1 MTLNSLRVQVKDNRS
16 PKIIVFGVGGGGGNA
31 VKNMTRKELQGVE
44 FAIANTDAQ
53 ALMHTCGEIETI
65 QLGEVTTQGLGA
77 GANPDIGKTAAE
89 ENKEEIKEI
98 LTGAHLCFITAGM
111 GGGTGT
117 GASPV
122 IAKIAR
128 DLGVLTVGVVTKPFF
143 FEGSRRMEV
152 AEKGIGELEE
162 IVNTLLV
169 IPNQNLFSISNDTT
183 TTLKAFELADDVLY
197 QGVKS
202 ITDLMVRPGL
212 INLDFAD
219 VNSVLKFPGRA
230 MMGVGTSDPSK
241 EDESR
246 GKIAALNAMNNQLL
260 EETNL
265 NNAKA
270 VLINI
275 VGGEDQTLFDLSAA
289 SEEIRKHVKD
299 DVHVIVGTTHDP
311 EYTGKI
317 CVSLVATGLTSS
329 EDSVST
335 TYQREEIVSEEAWE
349 FEPAMHET
357 DEEGSTS
364 IWMDEESEKISE
376 PLVASDENLQQ
387 ESLNLSEPNM
397 DSEAVENGAMESS
410 IETEALP
417 GRQIRS
423 FTAPKRM
430 TDQELNENY
439 HQEFDNNQDEVD
451 LGFKEMIRSMQNEN
465 DDSVDHPEQMSDLPE
480 NEKGSNF
487 KFNFLG
493 RRTKAV
499 EKIKVPAFIRR
510 QAN

>member
-1 MTLNSLRVQVKDNRS
+1 MTLNSLRVQAKDNRR
-16 PKIIVFGVGGGGGNA
+16 PKIIVLGVGGGGGNA
-31 VKNMTRKELQGVE
+31 IKNMTHKELQGVE
-44 FAIANTDAQ
+44 FAMANTDAQ
-53 ALMHTCGEIETI
+53 ALVDTSGEIENI

-89 ENKEEIKEI
+89 ENKEEIKEL

-128 DLGVLTVGVVTKPFF
+128 DLDVLTVGVVTKPFF
-143 FEGSRRMEV
+143 FEGSRRMEI
-152 AEKGIGELEE
+152 AEKGIRELEE

-197 QGVKS
+197 HGVKS

-219 VNSVLKFPGRA
+219 VDSVLKFPGRA
-230 MMGVGTSDPSK
+230 MMGVGTSDTSK
-241 EDESR
+241 DDESR
-246 GKIAALNAMNNQLL
+246 GKIAAMNAMNNQLL

-265 NNAKA
+265 HNAKA

-275 VGGEDQTLFDLSAA
+275 IGGEDQTLFDLSAA

-329 EDSVST
+329 EDSIST
-335 TYQREEIVSEEAWE
+335 TYQREEIVSEETWE

-357 DEEGSTS
+357 DEEGSAS
-364 IWMDEESEKISE
+364 IWMDEESEQIPE
-376 PLVASDENLQQ
+376 PQIASDENHLQ
-387 ESLNLSEPNM
+387 ESFNLSEPNKDNESAENVTM
-397 DSEAVENGAMESS
+397 ENG
-410 IETEALP
+410 IETEAIP
-417 GRQIRS
+417 ERQSWS

-430 TDQELNENY
+430 TDQELDENY
-439 HQEFDNNQDEVD
+439 YQEFDNNHEEVN

-465 DDSVDHPEQMSDLPE
+465 DDSVDHQEQMTDLPQ
-480 NEKGSNF
+480 NQKGNNS

-493 RRTKAV
+493 RRTKV
-499 EKIKVPAFIRR
+499 VDKVKVPAFIRR

>member
-1 MTLNSLRVQVKDNRS
+1 MTLNSVRVQVKDNRS

-31 VKNMTRKELQGVE
+31 VKNMSRKELQGVE

-53 ALMHTCGEIETI
+53 ALMDTSGEIENI

-89 ENKEEIKEI
+89 ENKEEIKEL

-143 FEGSRRMEV
+143 FEGSRRMEI
-152 AEKGIGELEE
+152 AEKGIRELEE

-197 QGVKS
+197 HGVKS

-219 VNSVLKFPGRA
+219 VDSVLKFPGRA

-246 GKIAALNAMNNQLL
+246 GKLAALNAMNNQLL

-335 TYQREEIVSEEAWE
+335 TYQREEIVSDEAWV
-349 FEPAMHET
+349 FEPTMHET
-357 DEEGSTS
+357 DEEGSAG
-364 IWMDEESEKISE
+364 IWMDEESEQIPE
-376 PLVASDENLQQ
+376 PQVVGDENHQQ
-387 ESLNLSEPNM
+387 ESFDSSEPNM
-397 DSEAVENGAMESS
+397 DDEAAENGAMGNSA
-410 IETEALP
+410 ETETIP
-417 GRQIRS
+417 ERQIRS

-430 TDQELNENY
+430 TDQELDENY
-439 HQEFDNNQDEVD
+439 HQEFDKNQDEVNI
-451 LGFKEMIRSMQNEN
+451 GFKEMIRSMQNEN
-465 DDSVDHPEQMSDLPE
+465 GGSVDHQEQMSDLPQS
-480 NEKGSNF
+480 EKGNNF

-493 RRTKAV
+493 RRARAV
-499 EKIKVPAFIRR
+499 EKVKVPAFIRR

>member
-1 MTLNSLRVQVKDNRS
+1 MTLNSLRVQVKDNRY

-31 VKNMTRKELQGVE
+31 VKNMTRKEMQGVE
-44 FAIANTDAQ
+44 FAIANTDSQ
-53 ALMHTCGEIETI
+53 ALMDTSGEIEKI

-77 GANPDIGKTAAE
+77 GANPDIGKTSAE
-89 ENKEEIKEI
+89 ENEEDIKEI

-122 IAKIAR
+122 IARIAR

-152 AEKGIGELEE
+152 AEKGIRELEE

-197 QGVKS
+197 HGVKS

-219 VNSVLKFPGRA
+219 VDSVLKFSGRA
-230 MMGVGTSDPSK
+230 MMGVGTSDTGK

-317 CVSLVATGLTSS
+317 CVSLVATGLSSS
-329 EDSVST
+329 EDSIST
-335 TYQREEIVSEEAWE
+335 TYQREEIVSEETWE
-349 FEPAMHET
+349 FEPTMHEI
-357 DEEGSTS
+357 DEEGSAS
-364 IWMDEESEKISE
+364 IWMDEESEQIPE
-376 PLVASDENLQQ
+376 PLVASDEIHQQ
-387 ESLNLSEPNM
+387 ESFDLSEPNM
-397 DSEAVENGAMESS
+397 DNEVVENGTMVNS
-410 IETEALP
+410 IETEAIP
-417 GRQIRS
+417 ERQIKL

-430 TDQELNENY
+430 TDQELDENY
-439 HQEFDNNQDEVD
+439 HQEFENDQDEVN
-451 LGFKEMIRSMQNEN
+451 LGFKEMIKSIQNEN
-465 DDSVDHPEQMSDLPE
+465 GVSEEYPEVEKTPL
-480 NEKGSNF
+480 NESKSNNY
-487 KFNFLG
+487 FNFLG
-493 RRTKAV
+493 RRSKTV

>member
-1 MTLNSLRVQVKDNRS
+1 MTLNSLRVQAKDNRY
-16 PKIIVFGVGGGGGNA
+16 PKIIVLGVGGGGGNA

-44 FAIANTDAQ
+44 FAMANTDAQ
-53 ALMHTCGEIETI
+53 ALVDTSGEIENI

-77 GANPDIGKTAAE
+77 GANPDIGKAAAE

-98 LTGAHLCFITAGM
+98 LAGAHLCFITAGM

-122 IAKIAR
+122 IAEIAR
-128 DLGVLTVGVVTKPFF
+128 DLGVLSVGVVTKPFF

-152 AEKGIGELEE
+152 AEKGIRELEE

-197 QGVKS
+197 HGVKS

-219 VNSVLKFPGRA
+219 VDSVLKFPGRA
-230 MMGVGTSDPSK
+230 MMGVGTSDTSK

-246 GKIAALNAMNNQLL
+246 GKIAALNAMSNQLL

-275 VGGEDQTLFDLSAA
+275 IGGEDQTLFDLSGA

-317 CVSLVATGLTSS
+317 CVSLVATGLTNSQ
-329 EDSVST
+329 DSIST
-335 TYQREEIVSEEAWE
+335 AYQREEIVSEETWE
-349 FEPAMHET
+349 LEPAMHET
-357 DEEGSTS
+357 DE
-364 IWMDEESEKISE
+364 
-376 PLVASDENLQQ
+376 NHQQ
-387 ESLNLSEPNM
+387 ESYDLSESNM
-397 DSEAVENGAMESS
+397 DNEAADNCF
-410 IETEALP
+410 ETEAIP
-417 GRQIRS
+417 ERQSLS

-430 TDQELNENY
+430 TDQELDENY
-439 HQEFDNNQDEVD
+439 YQEFDNNHDEVNR
-451 LGFKEMIRSMQNEN
+451 GFEEMIRSMQNEN
-465 DDSVDHPEQMSDLPE
+465 DDSVEHQEQMSDLPQ
-480 NEKGSNF
+480 NQSGNNS

-493 RRTKAV
+493 RRTKV
-499 EKIKVPAFIRR
+499 IDKVKVPAFIRR

>member
-1 MTLNSLRVQVKDNRS
+1 MTLNSLRVQAKDNRR
-16 PKIIVFGVGGGGGNA
+16 PKIIVLGVGGGGGNA
-31 VKNMTRKELQGVE
+31 IKNMTHKELQGVE
-44 FAIANTDAQ
+44 FAMANTDAQ
-53 ALMHTCGEIETI
+53 ALVDTSGEIENI

-77 GANPDIGKTAAE
+77 GANPDIGKAAAE

-98 LTGAHLCFITAGM
+98 LAGAHLCFITAGM

-122 IAKIAR
+122 IAEIAR
-128 DLGVLTVGVVTKPFF
+128 DLGVLSVGVVTKPFF

-152 AEKGIGELEE
+152 AEKGIRELEE

-197 QGVKS
+197 HGVKS

-219 VNSVLKFPGRA
+219 VDSVLKFPGRA
-230 MMGVGTSDPSK
+230 MMGVGTSDTSK

-246 GKIAALNAMNNQLL
+246 GKIAALNAMSNQLL

-275 VGGEDQTLFDLSAA
+275 IGGEDQTLFDLSGA

-317 CVSLVATGLTSS
+317 CVSLVATGLTNSQ
-329 EDSVST
+329 DSIST
-335 TYQREEIVSEEAWE
+335 AYQREEIVSEETWE
-349 FEPAMHET
+349 LEPAMHET
-357 DEEGSTS
+357 DE
-364 IWMDEESEKISE
+364 
-376 PLVASDENLQQ
+376 NHQQ
-387 ESLNLSEPNM
+387 ESYDLSESNM
-397 DSEAVENGAMESS
+397 DNEAADNCF
-410 IETEALP
+410 ETEAIP
-417 GRQIRS
+417 ERQSLS

-430 TDQELNENY
+430 TDQELDENY
-439 HQEFDNNQDEVD
+439 YQEFDNNHDEVNR
-451 LGFKEMIRSMQNEN
+451 GFEEMIRSMQNEN
-465 DDSVDHPEQMSDLPE
+465 DDSVEHQEQMSDLPQ
-480 NEKGSNF
+480 NQSGNNS

-493 RRTKAV
+493 RRTKV
-499 EKIKVPAFIRR
+499 IDKVKVPAFIRR

>member
-1 MTLNSLRVQVKDNRS
+1 MTLNSVRVKVKDNRS
-16 PKIIVFGVGGGGGNA
+16 PKIIVLGVGGGGGNA

-44 FAIANTDAQ
+44 FAMANTDAQ
-53 ALMHTCGEIETI
+53 ALMDTSGEIENI
-65 QLGEVTTQGLGA
+65 QLGEVTTQGMGA

-89 ENKEEIKEI
+89 ENEEEIKEI
-98 LTGAHLCFITAGM
+98 LAGTHLCFITAGM

-117 GASPV
+117 GASPI

-128 DLGVLTVGVVTKPFF
+128 DLDILTVGVVTKPFF

-152 AEKGIGELEE
+152 AEKGIRELEE

-169 IPNQNLFSISNDTT
+169 IPNQNLFSISNDST

-197 QGVKS
+197 HGVKS

-219 VNSVLKFPGRA
+219 VKSVLKYPGRA
-230 MMGVGTSDPSK
+230 MMGVGTSDHGK

-260 EETNL
+260 EETNIG
-265 NNAKA
+265 NAKA

-275 VGGEDQTLFDLSAA
+275 IGGEDQTLFDLSAA

-317 CVSLVATGLTSS
+317 CVSLVAAGLTSS
-329 EDSVST
+329 EESVST
-335 TYQREEIVSEEAWE
+335 TYQREEIVSGEAWE
-349 FEPAMHET
+349 FEPTMHEI
-357 DEEGSTS
+357 DEEGSTG
-364 IWMDEESEKISE
+364 IWMDEESEQIPE
-376 PLVASDENLQQ
+376 HLATSDENHRQ
-387 ESLNLSEPNM
+387 ESFDLSEPIM
-397 DSEAVENGAMESS
+397 DNEATENGNMENS
-410 IETEALP
+410 IETEAIP
-417 GRQIRS
+417 EMPIRS

-430 TDQELNENY
+430 TDQELDENY
-439 HQEFDNNQDEVD
+439 HQGFDYNQDEVN
-451 LGFKEMIRSMQNEN
+451 LGFREMIRSMQNEN
-465 DDSVDHPEQMSDLPE
+465 DDSVDQHEQMSDSPQ
-480 NEKGSNF
+480 NGKGNNS

-493 RRTKAV
+493 RRTKVV
-499 EKIKVPAFIRR
+499 EKVKVPAFIRR

>member
-1 MTLNSLRVQVKDNRS
+1 MTLNSLRVQVKDNRY
-16 PKIIVFGVGGGGGNA
+16 PKIVVLGVGGGGGNA

-44 FAIANTDAQ
+44 FAMANTDAQ
-53 ALMHTCGEIETI
+53 ALVDTSGEIENI

-77 GANPDIGKTAAE
+77 GANPDIGKAAAE

-98 LTGAHLCFITAGM
+98 LAGSHLCFITAGM

-152 AEKGIGELEE
+152 AEKGIMELEE

-197 QGVKS
+197 HGVKS

-219 VNSVLKFPGRA
+219 VDSVLKFPGRA
-230 MMGVGTSDPSK
+230 MMGVGTSDTSK

-275 VGGEDQTLFDLSAA
+275 IGGEDQTLFDLSAA

-299 DVHVIVGTTHDP
+299 DVHVIVGTTHDH

-329 EDSVST
+329 QDSIST
-335 TYQREEIVSEEAWE
+335 TYQREEIVSEETWE

-357 DEEGSTS
+357 DEEGSAS
-364 IWMDEESEKISE
+364 IWIDEESEQIPE
-376 PLVASDENLQQ
+376 PLIASDENHQQ
-387 ESLNLSEPNM
+387 ESYDLSESNM
-397 DSEAVENGAMESS
+397 DNEAADNC
-410 IETEALP
+410 IETEAIP
-417 GRQIRS
+417 ERQSLS

-430 TDQELNENY
+430 TDQELDENY
-439 HQEFDNNQDEVD
+439 YQEFDNNNDEVN

-465 DDSVDHPEQMSDLPE
+465 DDSVDHQEQMSDLTQ
-480 NEKGSNF
+480 NQRGNNS

-493 RRTKAV
+493 RRTKV
-499 EKIKVPAFIRR
+499 VDKVKVPAFIRR